1 MKTRKVLL
9 FISLFLLIAILAQ
22 PAIASQK
29 IAIAEFET
37 NNYKLREFEDDL
49 NQYLLDYIIQYF
61 DDDVIEIKERLRYM
75 DILRERALSSS
86 RRREL
91 RRNLEADFLI
101 LPRIDNLKVKEA
113 SSLTLSIFSSENED
127 FKVNIGMKK
136 IIADLSISARIVD
149 LRTGSI
155 KDGFKVEK
163 DEAFEIGSI
172 KINREN
178 VFRER
183 GTKISSEVFK
193 PASEELALLILSEM
207 KDLDKEYKRERAEVV
222 EVSPYGI
229 EDYIVANLRKDAN
242 NFRKGRIITVY
253 KTGKVGGKIPIA
265 KGEIIERDDNY
276 ITIQIVDKKEEVE
289 IKKGDIVNTE
299 Y

>member
-1 MKTRKVLL
+1 MKTKKTLL

-22 PAIASQK
+22 PAVASQK

-37 NNYKLREFEDDL
+37 NDYELREFEDDL
-49 NQYLLDYIIQYF
+49 NQYLLDYVIQYF
-61 DDDVIEIKERLRYM
+61 DSDVVEIKERLRYM

-91 RRNLEADFLI
+91 RKNLEADFLI

-113 SSLTLSIFSSENED
+113 SSLTLSIFSSENKD
-127 FKVNIGMKK
+127 FKVNVGMKK
-136 IIADLSISARIVD
+136 IVTDLSISARIVD

-155 KDGFKVEK
+155 KDGFKIEK
-163 DEAFEIGSI
+163 DEEFEIGSI
-172 KINREN
+172 EINRKN
-178 VFRER
+178 VFREK
-183 GTKISSEVFK
+183 GAKISSEIFK

-207 KDLDKEYKRERAEVV
+207 ENLDREYKRERAEVV

-229 EDYIVANLRKDAN
+229 DDYIVANLRKN
-242 NFRKGRIITVY
+242 TSNFRKGRIVTIF
-253 KTGKVGGKIPIA
+253 KSGKVGGKIPIA
-265 KGEIIERDDNY
+265 KGKIIERDDNY
-276 ITIQIVDKKEEVE
+276 ITIEIVDRKEEVD